1 MVGIANIYET
11 RRITFMYSGSLATPI
26 PQVQK
31 NFDDQVEVFWQGYD
45 TTALSSQLYF
55 EFGTVLL

>member
-1 MVGIANIYET
+1 
-11 RRITFMYSGSLATPI
+11 MYSGSLATPI